1 MTDEFGEFISGGYD
15 RYDLVRPEKRPD
27 SFSALLPEMLMS
39 VSPCI
44 AEVGPRCLWESDW
57 GRLSL
62 EAVELS
68 DASIDAIVE
77 RTALPERVDTASEP
91 AHVMPF
97 GFSSF
102 AIASA
107 FHEQMTAPTLLVGIG
122 LHSSL
127 LPSLEAQRSQD
138 VNNGYGLMERIE
150 QRQTLRQGEI
160 LGFEPLGFYAMSFH
174 SWLCGYFPEKVN
186 KELQIRPVGN
196 GFIADFAEAIEV
208 TDYVRKADGEPAIWL
223 PSAAMAG
230 REI

>member
-77 RTALPERVDTASEP
+77 RTALPEGVDTASEP
-91 AHVMPF
+91 AHGDAVRV
-97 GFSSF
+97 
-102 AIASA
+102 
-107 FHEQMTAPTLLVGIG
+107 LVVC
-122 LHSSL
+122 H
-127 LPSLEAQRSQD
+127 R
-138 VNNGYGLMERIE
+138 
-150 QRQTLRQGEI
+150 LR
-160 LGFEPLGFYAMSFH
+160 LS
-174 SWLCGYFPEKVN
+174 
-186 KELQIRPVGN
+186 
-196 GFIADFAEAIEV
+196 
-208 TDYVRKADGEPAIWL
+208 
-223 PSAAMAG
+223 
-230 REI
+230 